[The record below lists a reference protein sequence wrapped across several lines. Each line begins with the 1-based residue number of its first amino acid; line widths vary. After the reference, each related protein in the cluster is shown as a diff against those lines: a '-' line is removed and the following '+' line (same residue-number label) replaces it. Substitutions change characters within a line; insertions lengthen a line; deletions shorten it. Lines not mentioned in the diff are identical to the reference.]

1 MLDSR
6 DITLAAVFTSLYV
19 VINLVQASTVGNP
32 AISGP
37 VQLRVADC
45 LIPLTALFGWPILI
59 GVTMGAF
66 LTNAYAYI
74 APVDLVVGPLANLIA
89 AYLVFLLRRR
99 MLSACIVAALPIG
112 VLVGGGYL
120 WWYFDPPEIT
130 GLRLP
135 AWATMTLSLTLS
147 SLIVMIFG
155 YFLLRILSS
164 KSLLEPLKSRGL
176 KTLK

>member
-1 MLDSR
+1 MDSR

-89 AYLVFLLRRR
+89 AYLILLLRRR
-99 MLSACIVAALPIG
+99 ELCACIVAALPIG
-112 VLVGGGYL
+112 ILVGGGYL
-120 WWYFDPPEIT
+120 WLYFDPPGIA

-135 AWATMTLSLTLS
+135 AWAAMTLSLTLS

-155 YFLLRILSS
+155 YFLLRILSTQ
-164 KSLLEPLKSRGL
+164 SLLEPLKSRGL

>member
-1 MLDSR
+1 MDSR
-6 DITLAAVFTSLYV
+6 DIALAAVFTSLYV

-45 LIPLTALFGWPILI
+45 LIPLTALFGWPIMI

-99 MLSACIVAALPIG
+99 ELCACIVAAFPIG

-120 WWYFDPPEIT
+120 WWYFDPPEIP

-135 AWATMTLSLTLS
+135 AWAAMTLSLTIS
-147 SLIVMIFG
+147 SLIVMILG
-155 YFLLRILSS
+155 YLLLRILSAQ
-164 KSLLEPLKSRGL
+164 SLIEPLKSRGL
-176 KTLK
+176 RTLK